1 MEQSPSWEAKRF
13 SASQEIPRILRNP
26 KVRYRIHHIWVH
38 DWESMTCVSNN
49 CLFPSQAPNWKVA
62 ERKVMSIGCDAAVT
76 PQYVH
81 TWMKDCKVA
90 RNEV

>member
-13 SASQEIPRILRNP
+13 SASQEIPRILWNP
-26 KVRYRIHHIWVH
+26 KVRYRIHNNWIN
-38 DWESMTCVSNN
+38 DWGSMMCVSNN
-49 CLFPSQAPNWKVA
+49 CLFSLQPPNWKVA
-62 ERKVMSIGCDAAVT
+62 ARNVMSIGCDAAGT

-81 TWMKDCKVA
+81 ALMKDCMVA